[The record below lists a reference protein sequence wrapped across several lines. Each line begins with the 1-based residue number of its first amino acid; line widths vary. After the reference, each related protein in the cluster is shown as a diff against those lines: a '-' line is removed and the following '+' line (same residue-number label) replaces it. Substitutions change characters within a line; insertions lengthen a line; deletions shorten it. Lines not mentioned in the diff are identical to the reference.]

1 MSEVIRPVVLS
12 KRTFVDNRVVFYD
25 VCGDGSPVL
34 FLHGWGLAQRSYRG
48 ALRGLAARGFQVI
61 APAQPGFGGTP
72 QLARRQFSLA
82 GYARWLDG
90 FCSAVE
96 LAEPA
101 VVIGHSFGGG
111 VAIRFAHD
119 YAHRVRALMLVN
131 SIGGTAWKQGKGL
144 RTLAERPLWD
154 WGLHFPADIWP
165 LPQATR
171 VIPVML
177 EDALPNAVRNPLSLV
192 KVANL
197 ARRADLTGEL
207 EELKRRGLPITVLW
221 GRRDGIIP
229 KEAFE
234 EMCAA
239 AGQPGTVVDGSHSW
253 LLANPEHFAEVI
265 TNSLAVAKVAGA
277 IEPPADAPKRAG
289 SRRRK
294 PSAPAELP
302 TITGEQLPDA

>member
-1 MSEVIRPVVLS
+1 
-12 KRTFVDNRVVFYD
+12 
-25 VCGDGSPVL
+25 
-34 FLHGWGLAQRSYRG
+34 
-48 ALRGLAARGFQVI
+48 
-61 APAQPGFGGTP
+61 
-72 QLARRQFSLA
+72 
-82 GYARWLDG
+82 
-90 FCSAVE
+90 
-96 LAEPA
+96 
-101 VVIGHSFGGG
+101 
-111 VAIRFAHD
+111 
-119 YAHRVRALMLVN
+119 MLVN

-265 TNSLAVAKVAGA
+265 TNSLAVAKLAGA
-277 IEPPADAPKRAG
+277 LEPPADAPKRAG

-294 PSAPAELP
+294 PSTPAELP
-302 TITGEQLPDA
+302 TITGEQLPEA